1 MVVLGR
7 EGTEGTGGELKV
19 RKKSLA
25 SLSLVA
31 CCDWLS
37 PGVVVV
43 VGAEL
48 LAGGWSVWV
57 NMGLGMSVAVDLCV
71 QACRARVGDT

>member
-37 PGVVVV
+37 PGVVV
-43 VGAEL
+43 GAETL
-48 LAGGWSVWV
+48 TGGGSAWV
-57 NMGLGMSVAVDLCV
+57 NMGLGMSVAVDDLCV
-71 QACRARVGDT
+71 QAWRARVGDT